1 LNKEVDDMIDD
12 SEFEA
17 MLTDEDEEFEEI
29 KTKNKKKKEKKVC

>member
-1 LNKEVDDMIDD
+1 LNKEDDDMIDD